1 MLVRAAL
8 KDRAH
13 EIGLPDSL
21 RALIEHSDE
30 TLARQINYI
39 LEQLESPPPDEKEVR
54 DVMSFA
60 CVGWADPMPRDLI
73 ISVINIIVVI
83 TIIVIIIIVIII
95 TTTTTIRRATTRLR
109 RSRRRTTTPTTTPT
123 SPTMTRCAITHSI
136 AS

>member
-73 ISVINIIVVI
+73 GK
-83 TIIVIIIIVIII
+83 
-95 TTTTTIRRATTRLR
+95 L
-109 RSRRRTTTPTTTPT
+109 SRTPQGEPICFGFNLG
-123 SPTMTRCAITHSI
+123 SCSKVFHQVQRPI
-136 AS
+136 AADGDC